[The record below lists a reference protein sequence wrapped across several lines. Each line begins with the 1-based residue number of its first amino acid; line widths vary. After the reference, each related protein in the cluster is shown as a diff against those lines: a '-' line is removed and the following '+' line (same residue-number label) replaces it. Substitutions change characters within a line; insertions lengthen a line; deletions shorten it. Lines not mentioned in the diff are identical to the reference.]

1 MNPRPRNGFPRILVL
16 FSDTGGGHRSA
27 AEAVVE
33 ALEDAHPGQAAMDMV
48 DVFVAYAPYP
58 LNRMPKWYPR
68 LVRWPQAWELGYKA
82 SDGHSRARAITA
94 TFWPWVRNA
103 ARQLVREHPADLVIN
118 FHPLFNAPV
127 LRALGK
133 RRPPFITQVTDL
145 VSTHALWYHRRTD
158 LCLVPTEEARRRG
171 LRFGMQADRMR
182 VVGLPVSKRF
192 CAPPGIKAELR
203 RELGWT
209 NDVPTVLLVGGG
221 EGMGPIFS
229 TARAIAESNRNCS
242 IVVVAG
248 RNARL
253 RARLEAV
260 PWEIPTHIYGFVN
273 EMPAMMRAADI
284 LVTKAG
290 PGTISEALNAGL
302 PMVLYSRLPGQEEGN
317 VQYVEDE
324 GAGVWAPGPRN
335 ATQAVAHWLAS
346 PGELAR
352 YADTCRRIA
361 RPKAAVDAAEA
372 VWQVLAQTSIAS
384 LKS

>member
-1 MNPRPRNGFPRILVL
+1 MRRNPDGPPRILVL

-33 ALEDAHPGQAAMDMV
+33 VLEDAHHGEFEMDMV

-68 LVRWPQAWELGYKA
+68 LVRWPRAWELGYKA

-103 ARQLVREHPADLVIN
+103 ARQLVREHPADLVVN

-145 VSTHALWYHRRTD
+145 VSTHALWYHRRAD
-158 LCLVPTEEARRRG
+158 LCLVPTEEARQRG
-171 LRFGMQADRMR
+171 LRCGLMPERMR
-182 VVGLPVSKRF
+182 VVGLPVSRRF
-192 CAPPGIKAELR
+192 STPPGDRAELR
-203 RELGWT
+203 RQLGW
-209 NDVPTVLLVGGG
+209 NSQGVTVLVVGGG
-221 EGMGPIFS
+221 EGMGPVFA
-229 TARAIAESNRNCS
+229 TARAIAESNNNCNL
-242 IVVVAG
+242 VVVAG
-248 RNARL
+248 RNAKL
-253 RARLEAV
+253 KSRLEAV
-260 PWEIPTHIYGFVN
+260 DWEIPTRIYGFVT
-273 EMPAMMRAADI
+273 EMPAIMRAADI

-302 PMVLYSRLPGQEEGN
+302 PMVMYSRLPGQEEGN
-317 VQYVEDE
+317 VQYVEQE
-324 GAGVWAPGPRN
+324 GAGVWAPGPQR
-335 ATQAVAHWLAS
+335 AAEAVRQWLLSPEALAS
-346 PGELAR
+346 SA
-352 YADTCRRIA
+352 AACRRIA
-361 RPKAAVDAAEA
+361 RPQAAIDAAEA
-372 VWQVLAQTSIAS
+372 VWQVLTQASMAS